1 MHIYCTISIFMTDDK
16 GIVAV
21 LRNQREVA
29 IDYKFQVSIHL
40 VCDVVPLGT
49 WCLSLADN
57 WLCGFTMSGIL

>member
-57 WLCGFTMSGIL
+57 